1 MLNKMFATGTFAAI
15 TLVSAALT
23 PVLAA
28 EIDLNVGD
36 KSFSG
41 QFTGTAPNL
50 RDAGA
55 QYQFGFLTRPDDN
68 DRPTLRQYHAQ
79 FLVTGDAGASEFDL
93 TAGLGA
99 RLLYLDIG
107 PFDGFTVAFGGEA
120 RAKIPTADRFS
131 IGAYGYIAPSVTSFS
146 DVEGYTQI
154 GADAAY
160 EIIRGGAIYVGAR
173 HVRYKFDDAGR
184 FTVDN
189 GAHVG
194 LRLTF

>member
-1 MLNKMFATGTFAAI
+1 MLNLKFATSVFAVTTLFAA
-15 TLVSAALT
+15 LVPAH
-23 PVLAA
+23 AA
-28 EIDLNVGD
+28 EIDVNIGD

-41 QFTGTAPNL
+41 QFTNTAPNL
-50 RDAGA
+50 RDANA
-55 QYQFGFLTRPDDN
+55 QYQLGFLTRPN
-68 DRPTLRQYHAQ
+68 DSNRPTLRQYHAQ
-79 FLVTGDAGASEFDL
+79 FLVTGDAGASEFDM

-107 PFDGFTVAFGGEA
+107 PYDGFTVAFGGEA

-173 HVRYKFDDAGR
+173 HVRYKFENVGR

-189 GAHVG
+189 GAHIG